1 MVIRN
6 FKNKGI
12 EDINCGRGTRETF
25 RTLPKELHRKGQIK
39 LARLGAVTSLP
50 DLQEIRGNRYT
61 PVHPGE
67 VLQDELQEAG
77 LTPSGFEKNIGVL
90 PKTINE
96 ICRGKRGISAE
107 MAMKLSKALGGSP
120 QFWLNLQNNW
130 EIRQIDDTAYED
142 IKHAAA

>member
-1 MVIRN
+1 M
-6 FKNKGI
+6 NKM
-12 EDINCGRGTRETF
+12 
-25 RTLPKELHRKGQIK
+25 H
-39 LARLGAVTSLP
+39 
-50 DLQEIRGNRYT
+50 YT

-67 VLQDELQEAG
+67 VLQDELHEIG
-77 LTPSGFEKNIGVL
+77 LTQSALAKHIGVL

-130 EIRQIDDTAYED
+130 EISLLDETLFENIE
-142 IKHAAA
+142 HVAA